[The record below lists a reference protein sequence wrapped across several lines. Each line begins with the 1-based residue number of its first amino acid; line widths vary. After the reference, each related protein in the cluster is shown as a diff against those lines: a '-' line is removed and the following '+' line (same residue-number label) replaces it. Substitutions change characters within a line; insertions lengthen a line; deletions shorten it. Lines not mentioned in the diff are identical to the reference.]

1 MDELGKIL
9 LVEDDPNDAELT
21 VMALTDNHLANE
33 IVIARDGEEALV
45 YRRGA
50 YESKEGGNPIVV
62 LLDLKLPKVDGLE
75 VLKQVKSDPGLKKV
89 PVVML
94 TSSREERDVLN
105 SYDLGTNSYVAKP
118 VGFEE
123 FVESVKEVGL
133 FWTVVNHPPPGSGG
147 VDCGIR
153 SEMKNTL
160 NCGSALC

>member
-33 IVIARDGEEALV
+33 IVIARDGEEALDFL

-50 YESKEGGNPIVV
+50 YESREGGNPIVV

-75 VLKQVKSDPGLKKV
+75 VLKQVKSDSDLKKV

-133 FWTVVNHPPPGSGG
+133 YWTVVNHPPPGSGG
-147 VDCGIR
+147 R
-153 SEMKNTL
+153 
-160 NCGSALC
+160 